1 MRKIAAAFMVG
12 ALMTGGAFAQGA
24 GPLLVRT
31 DYGAVRGTQRHGVA
45 FFGGIPYAAPPV
57 GSGRWRAPVAPAP
70 WKTARDASTSGP
82 DCPQPARDG
91 REAGPQSEDCLTLN
105 VATPSTNARNLP
117 VLVSIHG
124 GAYFVGSGKELFAL
138 GVPPIVSKGVVLVAP
153 NYRLGRLGFFSHP
166 ALTNEAKKAN
176 SNYWLMDQVAALKWV
191 RRNIARFGGDPNN
204 VTIIGCSA
212 GGSSVNALV
221 ASPEAREL
229 FARASVHSGGGLFNA
244 NRPLAQAEEQGIA
257 FAKRVGVIDT
267 SATGLSRLRKLSVAD
282 VLGGDKGAPDF
293 GAVVDGTWLEA
304 PISVSLARGQFSH
317 VPLMTGSTSNE
328 ASVFGL
334 MGFGRETLEKR
345 FNLNFAALEPAYGP
359 LPSAEFLRQVQTDFI
374 FTASSMG
381 MTQLAARSGDTAWS
395 YHFDYVNSAR
405 RGTVPGPS
413 HCEDM
418 GYWFGQLQN
427 PSAEDQR
434 VSATLQQYLLN
445 YVRNG
450 NPNGPGLP
458 EWTPVTAGTASPL
471 VVDSSGFHVVPN
483 FRARQLSPLY
493 AKWEAD
499 TGHTLGFA
507 STAAS
512 R

>member
-1 MRKIAAAFMVG
+1 MRKFAAAFMVG
-12 ALMTGGAFAQGA
+12 AMLAGCAVAQSA
-24 GPLLVRT
+24 NAPLVRT
-31 DYGAVRGTQRHGVA
+31 DSGPVRGTQRDGVA

-57 GSGRWRAPVAPAP
+57 GALRWHAPAVPVP
-70 WKTARDASTSGP
+70 WTKTRDASASGP
-82 DCPQPARDG
+82 DCPQPSRDG
-91 REAGPQSEDCLTLN
+91 RDAAPQSEDCLTLN
-105 VATPSTNARNLP
+105 VATPNPNAGKLP

-124 GAYFVGSGKELFAL
+124 GAYFVGSGRELFAH
-138 GVPPIVSKGVVLVAP
+138 GVPPIVGKGVVLVAP
-153 NYRLGRLGFFSHP
+153 NYRIGRLGFFSHP
-166 ALTNEAKKAN
+166 QLTNEARNAN

-221 ASPEAREL
+221 ASPEARNL
-229 FARASVHSGGGLFNA
+229 FVRASVHSGGGLFNA
-244 NRPLAQAEEQGIA
+244 NRLLAQAEKQGIA
-257 FAKRVGVIDT
+257 FAKRVGVTDT
-267 SATGLSRLRKLSVAD
+267 GASGLSQLRNLSVAD
-282 VLGGDKGAPDF
+282 VLSGDTGAPDF

-359 LPSAEFLRQVQTDFI
+359 LAPAELLRQVQTDFI

-405 RGTVPGPS
+405 RGQVPGPS

-418 GYWFGQLQN
+418 GYWFGELQN
-427 PSAEDQR
+427 PTAEDRQI
-434 VSATLQQYLLN
+434 SATLQQYLLN
-445 YVRNG
+445 YVRSG
-450 NPNGPGLP
+450 NPNGAGLP
-458 EWTPVTAGTASPL
+458 LWKPVTAGTPAPL
-471 VVDSSGFHVVPN
+471 VIDASGFHIVPN
-483 FRARQLSPLY
+483 FRSRQLSPLY
-493 AKWEAD
+493 SKWQAD
-499 TGHTLGFA
+499 TRQSLGF
-507 STAAS
+507 STAGS